1 MNKRTVN
8 NWLERAVNAIEATGI
23 SENGVV
29 DRTYRSHISSF
40 GAAVTMG
47 SLKAAV
53 AFFSQQEKAL
63 VERPRLLSAM
73 YYIIMDMKSK
83 EEIDAVKSIDIFK
96 YVADNDTPQT
106 KEQFINASIA
116 LKLAM
121 NLYDLQKNDKRG

>member
-1 MNKRTVN
+1 MNKKTVN
-8 NWLERAVNAIEATGI
+8 NWIGRAVDAIEATGI
-23 SENGVV
+23 SENGVINS
-29 DRTYRSHISSF
+29 TYRSHISSF

-53 AFFSQQEKAL
+53 AFFSQKEKAP
-63 VERPRLLSAM
+63 ERYKLLSAM
-73 YYIIMDMKSK
+73 YYIIKDMKSK
-83 EEIDAVKSIDIFK
+83 DEIDEIGPIDIFI
-96 YVADNDTPQT
+96 YVADEETPP